1 MHPFSVM
8 QSFPTGRFITLCFYC
23 FFWLKSFFPGIK
35 KTALRLFGTG
45 FEPPNKSKAF
55 QATARISVRKSVHIE
70 NSYPLSRTSKNHFYN
85 LPISSPGDCFTR
97 RIFPYTLQKVGAIG
111 AECATH

>member
-23 FFWLKSFFPGIK
+23 FFLAEIVFPGIK
-35 KTALRLFGTG
+35 NGTG
-45 FEPPNKSKAF
+45 FEPPNKYRAF

-70 NSYPLSRTSKNHFYN
+70 NSYPSLEPPTVNFPASRFPLSNA
-85 LPISSPGDCFTR
+85 
-97 RIFPYTLQKVGAIG
+97 V
-111 AECATH
+111 